1 MTDDKTLINLRAL
14 EPRTLDEA
22 ATLARYAVASRL
34 YSVSSPEAALMI
46 LLTGKDLG
54 LTASQSLR
62 AVYVVNGKPVVSSDA
77 MVAAIRRSGLAASW
91 RVVETTVE
99 RCTITTKRVG
109 EDQPES
115 ETFTLDDAKRAGL
128 DRKDVWRAYPRDM
141 LRHRCAAALARRV
154 YPDVILGCYAPGEL
168 DEPAPV
174 DVRVTERDRTPAT
187 SDAEYHAERPVLEP
201 APPHRED
208 EPPPEVSA
216 DHPAVRALLDALEQ
230 TATPEGVVL
239 AWLEHSDGLASH
251 GSGVLHKA
259 RALAAEAWTGYGGA
273 DGQRGLAAAVRAA
286 REAVEGKPAPS
297 PEPAPKA
304 RKRAP
309 TTAPLVLAVET
320 WTPFQWRAS
329 VERDTSPGHVA
340 GGYHKRAAAW
350 REAGTLAACR
360 AITLDRLAVLL
371 GGDEARASA
380 FLDGCA
386 PRSKG

>member
-1 MTDDKTLINLRAL
+1 MTDSLSRL
-14 EPRTLDEA
+14 EPQTIAEA
-22 ATLARYAVASRL
+22 TTLAKAAVASRL

-77 MVAAIRRSGLAASW
+77 MVAAIRRSGLAQSW
-91 RVVETTVE
+91 RVVETTTE
-99 RCTITTKRVG
+99 RCTITTRRVG

-128 DRKDVWRAYPRDM
+128 DRKDVWRMYPRDM

-208 EPPPEVSA
+208 EPPPEVPA

-239 AWLEHSDGLASH
+239 AWLEHADGLASH

-259 RALAAEAWTGYGGA
+259 RTLAAEAWTGYGGT
-273 DGQRGLAAAVRAA
+273 DGTKGLAAAVRAA
-286 REAVEGKPAPS
+286 REAAAPAPA
-297 PEPAPKA
+297 EPAPKT
-304 RKRAP
+304 RKRAAQA
-309 TTAPLVLAVET
+309 APLQVALDCP
-320 WTPFQWRAS
+320 TPAEWAARLESA
-329 VERDTSPGHVA
+329 TKPGHIA

-350 REAGTLAACR
+350 REAGTLAAIR
-360 AITLDRLAVLL
+360 GLTVQRVASLL
-371 GGDEARASA
+371 QCDDDEAAR
-380 FLDGCA
+380 FVDGCQ
-386 PRSKG
+386 PRRR

>member
-1 MTDDKTLINLRAL
+1 MTDDKNLTMRAL

-22 ATLARYAVASRL
+22 ATLARYAVASKL
-34 YSVSSPEAALMI
+34 YNVASPEAALMI
-46 LLTGKDLG
+46 LLTGRDLG

-62 AVYVVNGKPVVSSDA
+62 AVYVVEGKPVVSSDA
-77 MVAAIRRSGLAASW
+77 LVAAVRRSGLCNSW
-91 RVVETTVE
+91 RVVETTTE
-99 RCTITTKRVG
+99 RCVIATRRAG
-109 EDQPES
+109 EEHDES
-115 ETFTLDDAKRAGL
+115 ESYSLDDAKRAGL
-128 DRKDVWRAYPRDM
+128 LHKRNWQSYPRDM

-154 YPDVILGCYAPGEL
+154 YPDVVLGCYVPGEL
-168 DEPAPV
+168 DDPAPEPARV
-174 DVRVTERDRTPAT
+174 EVRAVERDRTPAT

-208 EPPPEVSA
+208 EPPPEVPV

-230 TATPEGVVL
+230 TTTPEGVVL
-239 AWLEHSDGLASH
+239 AWLEHADGLASH

-297 PEPAPKA
+297 AEPAPKA

-309 TTAPLVLAVET
+309 TSAPLVLSVET

-340 GGYHKRAAAW
+340 GGYHKRAAA
-350 REAGTLAACR
+350 
-360 AITLDRLAVLL
+360 
-371 GGDEARASA
+371 
-380 FLDGCA
+380 
-386 PRSKG
+386 